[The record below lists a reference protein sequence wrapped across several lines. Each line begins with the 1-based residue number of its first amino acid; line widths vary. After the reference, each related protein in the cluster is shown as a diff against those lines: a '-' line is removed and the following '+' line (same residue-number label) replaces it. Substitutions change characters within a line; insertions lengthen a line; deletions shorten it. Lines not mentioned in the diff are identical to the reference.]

1 MKLSFDVSK
10 ALALALGSLVLGGCA
25 VGPRYARPATPI
37 PPSYGEQPPQGW
49 MIASP
54 QDSALRT
61 DWWTLFG
68 DSGLNA
74 LEAQVE
80 VSNQNIV
87 AAVAQ
92 FDAARAEIL
101 VSRSKLYPTISAV
114 PSYTN
119 SRQPATGKRSINT
132 VVLPVDASWEPD
144 LWGRVGSDIASGRAN
159 AQALAADVASVR
171 LSMQAELAAD
181 YFDLRGT
188 DEAARTL
195 DQIVEQ
201 FQHSVELSE
210 DRLRVGL
217 ASRQDVL
224 QARAQLDAARVQRI
238 DLGVARAR
246 LEHAIAVLIGTPPG
260 EFSVAARSFEPDF
273 PAIPPGV
280 PSELL
285 ERRPDVAAAERRAAA
300 ANAEIGVAKAAF
312 YPALTLSATGGFA
325 ATDLLQIL
333 SWPSRAWSAGPVLAQ
348 TLFDKGR
355 RRALTDEAIAA
366 YDAAAAGYRQ
376 TVLVAFQNVE
386 DQLAAIRV
394 LADEASAQDRALRS
408 AEGELDL
415 TQSNY
420 EAGTVSF
427 LNVISAQA
435 DVLNQRVASVDLAT
449 RRITSAVL
457 LIKALGGG
465 WDDSQLPGTEQM
477 QGRKRPE

>member
-1 MKLSFDVSK
+1 MKPSFDVLK
-10 ALALALGSLVLGGCA
+10 ALTPALGSLVLCACA
-25 VGPRYARPATPI
+25 VGPRYARPATPF
-37 PPSYGEQPPQGW
+37 PPAYREQPPPGW
-49 MIASP
+49 TVANP

-61 DWWTLFG
+61 DWWMLF
-68 DSGLNA
+68 DDTELNA
-74 LEAQVE
+74 LEAQVQ
-80 VSNQNIV
+80 VTNQNIA

-92 FDAARAEIL
+92 FQGARAAVL
-101 VSRSKLYPTISAV
+101 VSRSKLFPTVSAS

-119 SRQPATGKRSINT
+119 SRQPTTGKRTINT

-144 LWGRVGSDIASGRAN
+144 LWGRVRSDIASQQAN
-159 AQALAADVASVR
+159 AQARAADVASVR

-181 YFDLRGT
+181 YFELRGI

-195 DQIVEQ
+195 DQMVEQ
-201 FQHSVELSE
+201 FQHSVELTE
-210 DRLRVGL
+210 DRLRTGL
-217 ASRQDVL
+217 APQQDVL

-238 DLGVARAR
+238 DLGVARAQ
-246 LEHAIAVLIGTPPG
+246 LEHAIAVLIGKPPA
-260 EFSVAARSFEPDF
+260 EFSLAAGSFEPHL
-273 PAIPPGV
+273 PVLPTGV

-285 ERRPDVAAAERRAAA
+285 ERRPDIAAAERRTAA
-300 ANAEIGVAKAAF
+300 ANAEIGVANAAF
-312 YPALTLSATGGFA
+312 YPALTLSATGGLA

-333 SWPSRAWSAGPVLAQ
+333 SWPSRAWAVGPALAQ

-376 TVLVAFQNVE
+376 TVLGAFENVE
-386 DQLAAIRV
+386 DQLAAARV
-394 LADEASAQDRALRS
+394 LADEAGAQERAVRS

-415 TQSNY
+415 TESNY

-435 DVLNQRVASVDLAT
+435 DVLNQRVASVNLAT
-449 RRITSAVL
+449 RRVTNVVL

-465 WDDSQLPGTEQM
+465 WDDSQLPSAEQM
-477 QGRKRPE
+477 QGRN